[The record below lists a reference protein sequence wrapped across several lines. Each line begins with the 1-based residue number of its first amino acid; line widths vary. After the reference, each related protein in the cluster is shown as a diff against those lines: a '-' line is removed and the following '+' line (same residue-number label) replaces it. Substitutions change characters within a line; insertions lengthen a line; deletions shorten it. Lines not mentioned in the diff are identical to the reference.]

1 LFLPLNKK
9 NLKNNCNFYLT
20 IERYEVRI
28 VRNKVAIVRYKVPIL
43 RNKVS
48 IER

>member
-1 LFLPLNKK
+1 MFPPLNK
-9 NLKNNCNFYLT
+9 NYLKNNCDFYLT